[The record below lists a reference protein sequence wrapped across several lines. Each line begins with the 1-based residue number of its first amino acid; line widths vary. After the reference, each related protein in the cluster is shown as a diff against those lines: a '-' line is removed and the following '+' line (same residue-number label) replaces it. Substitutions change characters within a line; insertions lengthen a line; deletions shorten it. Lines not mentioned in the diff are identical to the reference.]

1 MRLLPAG
8 ESNSATDAGIS
19 SLRMADVEF
28 EYRLVGTGWSEAR
41 LAVGARWVGLTASY
55 LEDALGDLLMAV
67 RLLVEG
73 DQSARASWA
82 EEPGEY
88 RWMLELSSDILR
100 VRILVLADIYDDL
113 PDDAG
118 KVVFDESCDFRAFV
132 AAIARG
138 ARKVLEEHGEDGY
151 RAKWVDHEFPTE
163 HLGALEAAVS

>member
-1 MRLLPAG
+1 
-8 ESNSATDAGIS
+8 
-19 SLRMADVEF
+19 MADVEF

-41 LAVGARWVGLTASY
+41 VAVGARWVGLTASY

-88 RWMLELSSDILR
+88 RWMLDRSSDVVR
-100 VRILVLADIYDDL
+100 VRILALADIYRDL

-118 KVVFDESCDFRAFV
+118 EVVFDESCDFRAFV
-132 AAIARG
+132 AAIAGG

-151 RAKWVDHEFPTE
+151 RAKWLDHDFPTE
-163 HLGALEAAVS
+163 HLVALEAADR